1 MLGTILVAGGALLA
15 AVIGCAIA
23 FPPAYWQRDQK

>member
-15 AVIGCAIA
+15 AVIGCAITC
-23 FPPAYWQRDQK
+23 PPAYWLREQK